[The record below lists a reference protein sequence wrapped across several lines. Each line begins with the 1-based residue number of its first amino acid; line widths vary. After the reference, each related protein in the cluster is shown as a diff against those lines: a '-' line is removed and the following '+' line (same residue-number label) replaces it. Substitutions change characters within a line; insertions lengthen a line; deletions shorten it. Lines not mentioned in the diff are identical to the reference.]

1 MSLLLHTGGE
11 RVTLAEVM
19 AVEVP
24 EATAT
29 YQPVSHI
36 FMLDLVLEG
45 FQQNLP
51 VALRQ
56 VDYGLAR
63 DGQRLFGVA
72 RFDAAEKDSDWGF
85 AVGFR
90 NSYDKSMSAGVSMGA
105 SVFVCD
111 NLCFSGSSIT
121 VMRKHTANVM
131 PDLNRMVGEAA
142 GRAWAEFA
150 KTDEDLRSYKGIGIS
165 EDALW
170 AWLGVMV
177 GRGVLLSGEML
188 KAARYFTNPP
198 HEEHA
203 SQDLYAAYQGVNNAL
218 KGAQP
223 TRTMQAHAGLHTYAN
238 VLRDV
243 RGNAGDFFDHPTIG
257 GEVAE
262 AK

>member
-1 MSLLLHTGGE
+1 MSLLLPDGKRT
-11 RVTLAEVM
+11 TMAEVR

-29 YQPVSHI
+29 YQPVRHDFLI
-36 FMLDLVLEG
+36 DLVTEG
-45 FQQNLP
+45 FQANLP
-51 VALRQ
+51 VALSTI
-56 VDYGLAR
+56 DYGLAR
-63 DGQRLFGVA
+63 DGNRLFGVA
-72 RFDAAEKDSDWGF
+72 RFEAQGNSEVGF

-90 NSYDKSMSAGVSMGA
+90 NSYDKSISAGVCMGA
-105 SVFVCD
+105 NVLVCS

-121 VMRKHTANVM
+121 VMRKHTANVL
-131 PDLNRMVGEAA
+131 PDLNRMVIEAA
-142 GRAWAEFA
+142 GRAWAEFV
-150 KTDEDLRSYKGIGIS
+150 KTEADLDSFRGIEID
-165 EDALW
+165 EDALF

-188 KAARYFTNPP
+188 KAARYWRKPP

-203 SQDLYAAYQGVNNAL
+203 GRDLFAAYQGVNNAL

-223 TRTMQAHAGLHTYAN
+223 HRTMQAHAGLHTYAN
-238 VLRDV
+238 ALRDV
-243 RGNAGDFFDHPTIG
+243 RGRAADLFDHPVIV